1 MKAMVY
7 SQYGSPEVLHLKEI
21 EKPIPGE
28 DEILVKVK
36 STSVN
41 RSDCA
46 MLLAKPL
53 IMRFGTGLFK
63 HSNPIL
69 GTEFAGEIESIG
81 KAVTTFRKG
90 DRVFGFDDRGLSS
103 YAEYL
108 VSKEDLGLA
117 TIPNGITFE
126 EAGACMEGAHYAYN
140 FINKVDLQSGD
151 KVLVN
156 GASGGIGSAAV
167 QLLKYYGAEITAVCA
182 TQSMELVKSLGASR
196 VIDYTQEDFIRDQIK
211 YDYVFDTVGK
221 SSFGACKSLLN
232 DGGVY
237 ISSELGKN
245 SQNIFLSLASA
256 IFGSLPGQSG
266 KQVKFPY
273 PPNIKRSVLLIR
285 KLIGEG
291 KFKPVIDR
299 TYSMKEIPD
308 AFNYVLTGQ
317 KIGNVA
323 ISV

>member
-108 VSKEDLGLA
+108 VIKEDLGLA